1 MKKKIKSRAVPD
13 PLSIGDL
20 HKLVDLQ
27 NRLRTRVLR
36 LLQCLY
42 PMAELYHLDR
52 LEVQRTEMD
61 DGTPLLIFRVDSDID
76 NFVFQLPADAF
87 ELSDDKVLALARRL
101 IRKGKPSYFLH
112 GRRFTPVLKKFAPV
126 V

>member
-1 MKKKIKSRAVPD
+1 MKKKTKPRAVPD
-13 PLSIGDL
+13 SLSIGDL

-27 NRLRTRVLR
+27 NRLRVRVLR

-42 PMAELYHLDR
+42 PMAELYRLDR

-101 IRKGKPSYFLH
+101 IRKGKLSYFLH